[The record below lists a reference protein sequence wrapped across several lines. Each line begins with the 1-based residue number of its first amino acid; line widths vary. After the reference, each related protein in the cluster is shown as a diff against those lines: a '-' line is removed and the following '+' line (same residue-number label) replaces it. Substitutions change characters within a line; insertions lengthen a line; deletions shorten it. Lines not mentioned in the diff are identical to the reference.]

1 MIQSATLDMAAIRPS
16 VLACGLGLLIPGI
29 LLLRSYL
36 VPPRLK
42 LQGKVVVI
50 TGGSAGIGKAVAQVH
65 TLTVPVA
72 APRAA
77 QQCDRSHL
85 IPEAPTLG
93 YQICILNL
101 VYHHTRPAAGSAG
114 SRGQCH
120 SGSPEPQAP

>member
-1 MIQSATLDMAAIRPS
+1 MLQSATLDMAAIRPS

-42 LQGKVVVI
+42 LQGKVVVT
-50 TGGSAGIGKAVAQVH
+50 TGGSAGIGKAVAQVR
-65 TLTVPVA
+65 TLTVPIA
-72 APRAA
+72 ASRSA

-85 IPEAPTLG
+85 ASEAPTLG
-93 YQICILNL
+93 YQTCLLNL
-101 VYHHTRPAAGSAG
+101 TYHHTRLRAGSAG